1 MSEFGKLNNPAQ
13 RRVMRL
19 KLHKRNEWKFIS
31 RIIPHKQVFN
41 TPQLAAE
48 PASEACFGVPVIFVK
63 RWTDTI
69 VTCIHECYALFHL
82 VTGNRGIL

>member
-19 KLHKRNEWKFIS
+19 KFHKRSEWKFVS

-48 PASEACFGVPVIFVK
+48 PVSKASFGVHTLDSPS
-63 RWTDTI
+63 
-69 VTCIHECYALFHL
+69 
-82 VTGNRGIL
+82 

>member
-1 MSEFGKLNNPAQ
+1 MSEFGKLNKPEQ

-41 TPQLAAE
+41 TPHLALG
-48 PASEACFGVPVIFVK
+48 FIPVMSPVSKTKF
-63 RWTDTI
+63 
-69 VTCIHECYALFHL
+69 
-82 VTGNRGIL
+82 